1 MSQSAEQRTHIQI
14 MTGIILM
21 ATWLCGSSAFAGEPT
36 TGQPSPDA
44 GEVKERAVIRDMG
57 IFQKP
62 GTIMTPV
69 APPPPP
75 PGSPTGPVPIV
86 GPGGQTILEPNY
98 KYPWV
103 VRMNGCGG
111 VLIDPQWVLTA
122 AHCVTPNIGFN
133 GVSFTRT
140 DPYSGAVKEGA
151 RKALMEQRPNPGVY
165 LHPEYNPS
173 QDQANDIALIKL
185 ATPFIIDPSIQTV
198 GLPRTPRPAGVVG
211 TLASIDHL
219 RPLPPGQVGIFR
231 APISPNNNEFQPKF
245 YITATAANASLCPGD
260 SGSGF
265 VTVENGRAT
274 VRGVASQ
281 GTISDCQTPKG
292 EAVFTDVF
300 THRNWILQTMG
311 KNDATYVGNT
321 RVRWSG
327 QGTKGVIGI
336 GCIHPYQDTMWG
348 PINVA
353 GVEEGAV
360 CEAGQTQTVMCN
372 VQKIPGQTI
381 GTTQPPIT
389 GFSMR
394 TTMPNGMSEVRAL
407 PFSKSVASFY
417 GVLPAGATREFTC
430 KIGTTR
436 FETILGNAGNLP
448 TAVMTRG
455 VDQPQA
461 DDDEPMIEQP
471 SPFEGAAEKKP

>member
-1 MSQSAEQRTHIQI
+1 MHQVSNPRNRMKLTAGMLFFMAFFSNSMMSLAEEPSGQ
-14 MTGIILM
+14 L
-21 ATWLCGSSAFAGEPT
+21 SSDT
-36 TGQPSPDA
+36 

-75 PGSPTGPVPIV
+75 QGSPTGPVPIV
-86 GPGGQTILEPNY
+86 GPGGQTVLEPNY

-133 GVSFTRT
+133 GVSYTRT
-140 DPYSGAVKEGA
+140 DPYTGAVREGS
-151 RKALMEQRPNPGVY
+151 RKSLFEQRPNPGVY
-165 LHPEYNPS
+165 LHPNYTSTDPN
-173 QDQANDIALIKL
+173 QANDIALIKL
-185 ATPFIIDPSIQTV
+185 ATPFIIDPYIQTV
-198 GLPRTPRPAGVVG
+198 ALPRTPRSAGIVG

-219 RPLPPGQVGIFR
+219 APLPPGQFGIFR
-231 APISPNNNEFQPKF
+231 APLPSNEYPPKF
-245 YITATAANASLCPGD
+245 HITAASAKSSLCPGD

-265 VTVENGRAT
+265 VTIENGRAT
-274 VRGVASQ
+274 VRGLASQ
-281 GTISDCQTPKG
+281 GTISECKTPIG
-292 EAVFTDVF
+292 EATFTDVF
-300 THRNWILQTMG
+300 THRDWILQTMG
-311 KNDATYVGNT
+311 KTPATLSGNT

-394 TTMPNGMSEVRAL
+394 TTMSNGSSEVTAL

-436 FETILGNAGNLP
+436 FETILGSGNLP
-448 TAVMTRG
+448 SAVMTRG
-455 VDQPQA
+455 VDQQEA
-461 DDDEPMIEQP
+461 DDDEPKIEQP
-471 SPFEGAAEKKP
+471 SPFDGAVEKKP

>member
-1 MSQSAEQRTHIQI
+1 MYQSSQRPVRKGL
-14 MTGIILM
+14 MTSPLLLATCICGISI
-21 ATWLCGSSAFAGEPT
+21 AFADEPAPPD
-36 TGQPSPDA
+36 TGD
-44 GEVKERAVIRDMG
+44 VKERAVIRDMG
-57 IFQKP
+57 VFQPKTNP
-62 GTIMTPV
+62 LMPPS
-69 APPPPP
+69 PPPQA
-75 PGSPTGPVPIV
+75 GPTGPVPIV
-86 GPGGQTILEPNY
+86 GEGGQTILEPSY

-133 GVSFTRT
+133 GVSYSRT
-140 DPYSGAVKEGA
+140 DPYSGALREGG
-151 RKALMEQRPNPGVY
+151 RKPISEQRPNPGVY
-165 LHPEYNPS
+165 LHPEYKSTDP
-173 QDQANDIALIKL
+173 DQKHDIALIKL
-185 ATPFIIDPSIQTV
+185 ATPFTIDPYIQTV
-198 GLPRTPRPAGVVG
+198 GLPRAPRQANVVG

-219 RPLPPGQVGIFR
+219 APLPPGQFGIFR
-231 APISPNNNEFQPKF
+231 APIQPSTFAPKF
-245 YITATAANASLCPGD
+245 YIHANSAHSSLCPGD

-265 VTVENGRAT
+265 VTVENGRAI

-281 GTISDCQTPKG
+281 GTISECKTPIG
-292 EAVFTDVF
+292 DAVFTDVF
-300 THRNWILQTMG
+300 TYRDWILQTMG
-311 KNDATYVGNT
+311 KNDGALVGNT

-327 QGTKGVIGI
+327 QGTRGVIGI

-353 GVEEGAV
+353 GVEEGAF
-360 CEAGQTQTVMCN
+360 CEAGQTQTIMCN

-389 GFSMR
+389 GFTMR
-394 TTMPNGMSEVRAL
+394 TTMPNGTSDVKAL
-407 PFSKSVASFY
+407 PFSKTVASFY
-417 GVLPAGATREFTC
+417 GVLPAGVTREFTC

-436 FETILGNAGNLP
+436 FETVLGNVGNLP

-461 DDDEPMIEQP
+461 DEDEPTIDQP
-471 SPFEGAAEKKP
+471 SPFDPPESAR